1 MIKTH
6 DQDCA
11 VVAKSQKHACY
22 PAYLNLPLL
31 HPPGVCSYVLYS
43 SSLYQVQTD
52 SICRPVRH
60 HDASL
65 PRFVDILYR
74 LYHLSI
80 HGFIPDPRIP
90 LSSPPIADPYPHGQD
105 PKLTLLPTTTSA
117 PVYQHHRSLII
128 PASSPIVIQS
138 PHSSP
143 SAPVTSLYSSTF
155 VIALTVTIASP
166 PRHSLSTHRQVHY
179 HPMATSSSILVR
191 PASLLLGESSLRD
204 RR

>member
-22 PAYLNLPLL
+22 PAYLNLQLL

-43 SSLYQVQTD
+43 SSLYQVQTG

-65 PRFVDILYR
+65 PRFVDVLYR

-80 HGFIPDPRIP
+80 HGFIPAPRIP
-90 LSSPPIADPYPHGQD
+90 LSSPLIADPYPDGQD
-105 PKLTLLPTTTSA
+105 PKLTILPTTTSA

-128 PASSPIVIQS
+128 SASSPIVIQS

-155 VIALTVTIASP
+155 VIALTVKTASS
-166 PRHSLSTHRQVHY
+166 PRHSPL
-179 HPMATSSSILVR
+179 HPPTSPLPSHGHIFFDSHPPGKLTPWR
-191 PASLLLGESSLRD
+191 E
-204 RR
+204 